1 MRRPITLALCSYSS
15 GVGNGIAHMDQT
27 LVDALDSSRFRIRRY
42 VLRPDLPAGTQIDMP
57 DGLHCS
63 LADAY
68 ESIGDPVA
76 ATRARDRAL
85 RLEAKQDAER
95 GIREVD
101 PPGPG

>member
-1 MRRPITLALCSYSS
+1 ML
-15 GVGNGIAHMDQT
+15 
-27 LVDALDSSRFRIRRY
+27 
-42 VLRPDLPAGTQIDMP
+42 PDEPQF
-57 DGLHCS
+57 HRS